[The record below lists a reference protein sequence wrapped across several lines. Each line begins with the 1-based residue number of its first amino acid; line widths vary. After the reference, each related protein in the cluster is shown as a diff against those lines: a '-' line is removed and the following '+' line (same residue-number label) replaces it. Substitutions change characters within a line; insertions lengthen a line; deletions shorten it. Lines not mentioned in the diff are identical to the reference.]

1 MRSPADALTT
11 SAGTTPIGIGAGIR
25 SFCSETVAILA
36 KEWKCELR
44 TRYALSTVFLFAFTT
59 LIMVSLA
66 VGPIGSDPKTRP
78 LLPVFLWL
86 ILLFAAAAGLPR
98 TFVYEEESHSADA
111 LRLSARPSSLFCGK
125 CLYNLTLILAL
136 ELVITPLFIGMLK
149 LPVADPAGLLAALLG
164 GGIGLAVGST
174 LIAAMVSQARAKGPL
189 FAVLA
194 FPILLPLL
202 KLAIQATEGA
212 VLGEPAQM
220 ALMLSFLYDAM
231 VTIASLMLFP
241 AIFNP

>member
-1 MRSPADALTT
+1 MSSLADSIKAL
-11 SAGTTPIGIGAGIR
+11 A
-25 SFCSETVAILA
+25 SETWAVLG

-59 LIMVSLA
+59 LVMVSLA

-98 TFVYEEESHSADA
+98 TFVHEEESHSADA
-111 LRLSARPSSLFCGK
+111 LRLSARPASLFCGK
-125 CLYNLTLILAL
+125 GLYNLTLILAL

-149 LPVADPAGLLAALLG
+149 LPVERPWDLAAALLG

-174 LIAAMVSQARAKGPL
+174 LIAAMVSQARARGPL

-202 KLAIQATEGA
+202 KLAIEATEGA

-220 ALMLSFLYDAM
+220 ALMLAFLYDAM

>member
-1 MRSPADALTT
+1 MSSSADGYDK
-11 SAGTTPIGIGAGIR
+11 SEGIGESVAA
-25 SFCSETVAILA
+25 FCGETWAILG

-59 LIMVSLA
+59 LVMVSLA
-66 VGPIGSDPKTRP
+66 VGPIGSDEKTRP

-86 ILLFAAAAGLPR
+86 IVLFAATAALPR
-98 TFVYEEESHSADA
+98 TFVHEEESHSADA
-111 LRLSARPSSLFCGK
+111 LRLSVRPSSLFCGK

-149 LPVADPAGLLAALLG
+149 LPVERPFDLAAALLG

-174 LIAAMVSQARAKGPL
+174 LIAAMVSQARSRGPL

-194 FPILLPLL
+194 FPILLPVV
-202 KLAIQATEGA
+202 KLAIEASLGA

-220 ALMLSFLYDAM
+220 ALMLAFLYDAM
-231 VTIASLMLFP
+231 IAVASLMLFP